1 MTVLDNLI
9 LRLEF
14 THTLGNIKKNENL
27 KCYRKLAQHD
37 IFLKSLEK
45 KNRTHLWPYAYVEQ
59 LTQVLKACLIYG

>member
-1 MTVLDNLI
+1 MIVLDNLI

-37 IFLKSLEK
+37 IFLKPLEK
-45 KNRTHLWPYAYVEQ
+45 KNRTHL
-59 LTQVLKACLIYG
+59 